1 MKRRQFITML
11 GGAAATWPLTAR
23 AQQPERV
30 RRVVVWLGRA
40 EDDAEG
46 QRHGTV
52 FRQGLQAL
60 GWTDGRNIRTDYHWV
75 IGDSARRQ
83 TLAKEIVAQR
93 PDVIV
98 AEYTVRVA
106 ALARESR
113 TIPLVFVNVSDP
125 IGNGFVASLAHPGGT
140 ITGFTSN
147 EPTLGS
153 KWPELLK
160 EIAPGV
166 GRMGFLFNPD
176 TAPYADAFLQQA
188 APAARALGAELIPTR
203 VHTDAEIERAITV
216 LGSEPGS
223 GLIVLPEPT
232 TNARSDLIIG
242 WAARSRVPAIYAYR
256 FQASGG
262 GLLSYG
268 VDLADEFRGAASYV
282 DRILRGAQPADLP
295 VQAPTKFLLVV
306 NLKTAKALGLTVPPT
321 LLVQADEVIK

>member
-1 MKRRQFITML
+1 MRRRQFLTML

-30 RRVVVWLGRA
+30 RRIVVWVGRA
-40 EDDAEG
+40 DDAEG
-46 QRHGTV
+46 QRHVTA

-60 GWTDGRNIRTDYHWV
+60 GWTDGHNIRTDYRWEL
-75 IGDSARRQ
+75 GDSDRRQ
-83 TLAKEIVAQR
+83 TIAKEIVEQR
-93 PDVIV
+93 PDLIV
-98 AEYTVRVA
+98 VQSTVGVA

-113 TIPLVFVNVSDP
+113 TIPMVFVNVSDP
-125 IGNGFVASLAHPGGT
+125 IGSGFVTSLARPGGT
-140 ITGFTSN
+140 ITGFTAN

-160 EIAPGV
+160 EVAPGV
-166 GRMGFLFNPD
+166 GRVGFMFNPD
-176 TAPYADAFLQQA
+176 TAPYAAAFLQQA
-188 APAARALGAELIPTR
+188 EPAARALGGGLIPTR
-203 VHTDAEIERAITV
+203 VHNDAEIERAITA

-232 TNARSDLIIG
+232 TNARSDLILG
-242 WAARSRVPAIYAYR
+242 LAARARVPAISAYR
-256 FQASGG
+256 FQAIGG

-282 DRILRGAQPADLP
+282 DRILRGATPAGLP

-321 LLVQADEVIK
+321 LLVQADEVIQ

>member
-1 MKRRQFITML
+1 MRRRQFITIL
-11 GGAAATWPLTAR
+11 WSAAVTWPLTVR
-23 AQQPERV
+23 AQPPERV
-30 RRVVVWLGRA
+30 RRVVVWMARA
-40 EDDAEG
+40 VDEAEE
-46 QRHGTV
+46 QRRVTA

-60 GWTDGRNIRTDYHWV
+60 GWTDGHNLRTDYRWEF
-75 IGDSARRQ
+75 GDSDHRQ

-106 ALARESR
+106 ALAQESR

-125 IGNGFVASLAHPGGT
+125 IGSGFVASLARPGGT

-160 EIAPGV
+160 EMAPGV
-166 GRMGFLFNPD
+166 RQVGFLFNPD
-176 TAPYADAFLQQA
+176 TAPYAAAFLHLA
-188 APAARALGAELIPTR
+188 EPAARPLGVELITTR
-203 VHTDAEIERAITV
+203 VHTDAEIERAITA

-232 TNARSDLIIG
+232 TNARSGLIIG
-242 WAARSRVPAIYAYR
+242 WAARAGLPSIFAFRVHAI
-256 FQASGG
+256 GG

-268 VDLADEFRGAASYV
+268 VDPADLWRGAASYV
-282 DRILRGAQPADLP
+282 DRILRGAKPAELP

-306 NLKTAKALGLTVPPT
+306 NLKTAEALGLTIPAT
-321 LLVQADEVIK
+321 LLFQADEVLR

>member
-1 MKRRQFITML
+1 MRRRQFITLL

-30 RRVVVWLGRA
+30 RRVVVWMARA
-40 EDDAEG
+40 VDEAEE
-46 QRHGTV
+46 QRRVTA
-52 FRQGLQAL
+52 FRQGLQTL
-60 GWTDGRNIRTDYHWV
+60 GWTDGRSIRTDYRWEL
-75 IGDSARRQ
+75 GDSDRRQ
-83 TLAKEIVAQR
+83 TIAKEIVEQR

-98 AEYTVRVA
+98 AEYTVRVT
-106 ALARESR
+106 ALSRESH
-113 TIPLVFVNVSDP
+113 TIPIVFVNVSDP
-125 IGNGFVASLAHPGGT
+125 IGSGFVASLARPGGT

-160 EIAPGV
+160 EIALGV
-166 GRMGFLFNPD
+166 GRMGFMFNPD
-176 TAPYADAFLQQA
+176 TAPYAAAFLHLA
-188 APAARALGAELIPTR
+188 EPAARVIGAELITTR
-203 VHTDAEIERAITV
+203 VHNDTEIERAITA

-232 TNARSDLIIG
+232 TNARSALIIG
-242 WAARSRVPAIYAYR
+242 WAARSRVPAIYAFR
-256 FQASGG
+256 FQAIGG

-268 VDLADEFRGAASYV
+268 VDPADEFRGAASYV
-282 DRILRGAQPADLP
+282 DRILRGAKPADLP